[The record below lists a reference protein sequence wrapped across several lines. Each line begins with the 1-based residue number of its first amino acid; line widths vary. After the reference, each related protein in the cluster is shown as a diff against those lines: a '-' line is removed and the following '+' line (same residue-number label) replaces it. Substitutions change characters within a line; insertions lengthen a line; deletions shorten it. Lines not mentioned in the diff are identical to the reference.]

1 MKFGFFPAALLASNV
16 VCAAVPIDGWYTSLF
31 GGYSYLPNNI
41 STTHNGYLLSNSSF
55 NSGYNVG
62 GRFGYKSNPLRFEGE
77 FTYIHANVAGFKI
90 NNVTQSY
97 EGGDASVPII
107 MANIYYDFP
116 EVIQSIE
123 PFLGFGIGYSWV
135 DTEFTSAAPSPYIVY
150 NNSSSAFTYQ
160 GTAGLTF
167 NYAENFSLD
176 LAYRYL
182 GTDKIGYLG
191 KIFQANL
198 ATVGATYRFDGNRYK

>member
-1 MKFGFFPAALLASNV
+1 MKFGFFSAALLAANV
-16 VCAAVPIDGWYTSLF
+16 VNAAIPLDGWYSRLF

-41 STTHNGYLLSNSSF
+41 SASYAGYLLSNSSF
-55 NSGYNVG
+55 NSGYNAG
-62 GRFGYKSNPLRFEGE
+62 GSFGYKSNPLRFEGE

-90 NNVTQSY
+90 NNVSQSNQ
-97 EGGDASVPII
+97 GGDASVPMI

-135 DTEFTSAAPSPYIVY
+135 DVDFTSATPAPNIIY
-150 NNSSSAFTYQ
+150 NNSKSAFTYQ
-160 GTAGLTF
+160 GTAGLAF
-167 NYAENFSLD
+167 NYAEHFSVD
-176 LAYRYL
+176 IAYRYL
-182 GTDKIGYLG
+182 GTDKVGYLG

-198 ATVGATYRFDGNRYK
+198 FTVGATYRFDGNSYK

>member
-1 MKFGFFPAALLASNV
+1 MKIGFFSAALLASNV
-16 VCAAVPIDGWYTSLF
+16 LSAAVPIDGWYASLF
-31 GGYSYLPNNI
+31 GGYSYIPNNL
-41 STTHNGYLLSNSSF
+41 STSTSGYLISYSSF
-55 NSGYNVG
+55 NSGFNAG

-77 FTYIHANVAGFKI
+77 FTYLHANISGFKI
-90 NNVTQSY
+90 NNVPQGNES
-97 EGGDASVPII
+97 GDASVPMI

-116 EVIQSIE
+116 EIIQSIE

-135 DTEFTSAAPSPYIVY
+135 STAFTSASPSPPLIYD
-150 NNSSSAFTYQ
+150 NAKSAFTYQ

-167 NYAENFSLD
+167 NYAEHFSLD

-182 GTDKIGYLG
+182 GTDKVGYLG

-198 ATVGATYRFDGNRYK
+198 VTVGATYRFDGNRYK